1 MAEET
6 MQEFMLYTSTD
17 DRTLYRYLIR
27 QRGPVFYITM
37 SRMENDVE
45 AEQLG
50 TRVVSN
56 ITRQDAIEEC
66 LAHCRRRSHT
76 EVWRRRK
83 ALLAG
88 VRNWL
93 VCSVAMLT
101 FIRLAIVK
109 S

>member
-1 MAEET
+1 
-6 MQEFMLYTSTD
+6 MQEFMLYSSTD
-17 DRTLYRYLIR
+17 DRTLYRYQIR

-37 SRMENDVE
+37 SRIENDVE
-45 AEQLG
+45 AEHFG

-56 ITRQDAIEEC
+56 ITRQDVIEEC

-76 EVWRRRK
+76 EVWRRK